1 MVFEAQQL
9 SQGSHFGQ
17 VSPSDF
23 SEAIRSATEAP
34 CQLEGSQEANREVSE
49 KDMFKQSK
57 TMVAQCCIMHH
68 RHFQPECQPPDLVPL
83 DPLDPKLI

>member
-9 SQGSHFGQ
+9 SQGPHFGQ

-49 KDMFKQSK
+49 KDRKRYVQTIQNNGS
-57 TMVAQCCIMHH
+57 TMLHNAPQT
-68 RHFQPECQPPDLVPL
+68 FPT
-83 DPLDPKLI
+83 